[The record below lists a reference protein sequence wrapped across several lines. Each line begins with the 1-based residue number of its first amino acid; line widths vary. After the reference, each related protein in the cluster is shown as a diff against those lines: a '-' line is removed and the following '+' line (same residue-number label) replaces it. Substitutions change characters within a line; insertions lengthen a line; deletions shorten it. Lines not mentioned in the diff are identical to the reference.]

1 MRYQQTGS
9 SGGFPYPPHN
19 IDPKDKGADW
29 CMAYAKAA
37 YYDFTYTY
45 PKGVFANNN
54 GDYEKWRMY
63 GLGKQ
68 PNSQYKKMLGVD
80 EATNNTWLAV
90 DWKIRAIVSGYRDKA
105 ISRMMKED
113 YAIVAT
119 PIDML
124 AKSEMQDY
132 YADMKAKLAVRQ
144 AMQQVNPDLA
154 QHPLISLQSGEPMDM
169 EELEMRV
176 IMGEQ
181 FNRSKDA
188 ELAIELGFYEND
200 YSYCRRAIFE
210 DLFDYGI
217 GGYKDWLGDDNKA
230 KFRKV
235 VPGNVITSLCRKAN
249 FSDMVHAGEQIY
261 VPLVEL
267 ATVVDAEGNRV
278 FTEDELQQFA
288 SSITGKYDNP
298 TVIGQSNSWFKPYD
312 KFKCAV
318 LDIEFYTYNTE
329 TYTDRQDGNGNPV
342 FKKEKYGRGE
352 ADNPRYKRKT
362 IQYVYKCKWI
372 VGTDKVYDWGMCYDQ
387 KRSPNQ
393 EKKAKTKLSYTF
405 FAYNFSDMK
414 AQGFMERLVPYADEY
429 QLTTLKIQNFK
440 NRAVPSGW
448 WINLDMLENVAL
460 NKGGANMQP
469 KELLQMFFETGVLVG
484 RSLDAAGNPIQ
495 GNVQPVIP
503 IENTAASELAMFYQ
517 DLLNIVMTIEKIVG
531 YNDITSGNPNPK
543 TLVPGYEVANTSTND
558 ALYPMVF
565 AEEQLSTR
573 LAEDVLCRMQQGIKK
588 GGISGYARALST
600 NTLRFIEL
608 SPEISL
614 REYGITLEKKT
625 TDDQKMWL
633 LQQMQ
638 QDIANGFLDSSD
650 AVMLVNTHNAKQ
662 AQMIWA
668 HRVKKAKELAHQQ
681 QMELVQQQ
689 GKDNQ
694 AIAAQTQQGEAMKVQ
709 MEWQFELK
717 KEEMRIMGELKKEEM
732 RLQAQVAMKQMEL
745 GVKDKMNTEIADSK
759 VDAASITAHA
769 KIISS
774 GIDHE
779 GKLAATELAGDKAIE
794 KQHIANKKPNAPAK
808 K

>member
-267 ATVVDAEGNRV
+267 AT
-278 FTEDELQQFA
+278 
-288 SSITGKYDNP
+288 
-298 TVIGQSNSWFKPYD
+298 
-312 KFKCAV
+312 
-318 LDIEFYTYNTE
+318 
-329 TYTDRQDGNGNPV
+329 
-342 FKKEKYGRGE
+342 
-352 ADNPRYKRKT
+352 
-362 IQYVYKCKWI
+362 
-372 VGTDKVYDWGMCYDQ
+372 
-387 KRSPNQ
+387 
-393 EKKAKTKLSYTF
+393 
-405 FAYNFSDMK
+405 
-414 AQGFMERLVPYADEY
+414 
-429 QLTTLKIQNFK
+429 
-440 NRAVPSGW
+440 
-448 WINLDMLENVAL
+448 
-460 NKGGANMQP
+460 
-469 KELLQMFFETGVLVG
+469 
-484 RSLDAAGNPIQ
+484 
-495 GNVQPVIP
+495 
-503 IENTAASELAMFYQ
+503 
-517 DLLNIVMTIEKIVG
+517 
-531 YNDITSGNPNPK
+531 
-543 TLVPGYEVANTSTND
+543 
-558 ALYPMVF
+558 
-565 AEEQLSTR
+565 
-573 LAEDVLCRMQQGIKK
+573 
-588 GGISGYARALST
+588 
-600 NTLRFIEL
+600 
-608 SPEISL
+608 
-614 REYGITLEKKT
+614 
-625 TDDQKMWL
+625 
-633 LQQMQ
+633 
-638 QDIANGFLDSSD
+638 
-650 AVMLVNTHNAKQ
+650 
-662 AQMIWA
+662 
-668 HRVKKAKELAHQQ
+668 
-681 QMELVQQQ
+681 
-689 GKDNQ
+689 
-694 AIAAQTQQGEAMKVQ
+694 
-709 MEWQFELK
+709 
-717 KEEMRIMGELKKEEM
+717 
-732 RLQAQVAMKQMEL
+732 
-745 GVKDKMNTEIADSK
+745 
-759 VDAASITAHA
+759 
-769 KIISS
+769 
-774 GIDHE
+774 
-779 GKLAATELAGDKAIE
+779 
-794 KQHIANKKPNAPAK
+794 
-808 K
+808 